1 MRTLLQ
7 ALSALSPRGVEP
19 QQRPLPVAAG
29 SAEAAAD
36 AAWSADTASSP
47 AAVLTPA
54 RPLRPSDPYYLT
66 VVPYLPR
73 QVAPLHR
80 VRHPRIANPFGRFPN
95 RAQHL
100 YALMRRAAPAPGDGA
115 SAP

>member
-7 ALSALSPRGVEP
+7 ALGALTPRGMETSPRPLQVE
-19 QQRPLPVAAG
+19 AD
-29 SAEAAAD
+29 EAAA
-36 AAWSADTASSP
+36 AASAAARSARTASSAP
-47 AAVLTPA
+47 AELTPV
-54 RPLRPSDPYYLT
+54 RPSDPYYLT

-100 YALMRRAAPAPGDGA
+100 YALMRRAAPATDDGA
-115 SAP
+115 SAH